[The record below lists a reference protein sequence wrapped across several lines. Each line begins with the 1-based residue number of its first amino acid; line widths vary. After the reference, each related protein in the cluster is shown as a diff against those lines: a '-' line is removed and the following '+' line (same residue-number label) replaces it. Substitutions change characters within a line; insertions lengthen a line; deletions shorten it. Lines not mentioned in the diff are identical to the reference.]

1 MTPQDAEF
9 LEEAYRLARKSFE
22 EGGLPIGAI
31 LVRNGEIIGRG
42 HNQRIQRGIRFAHG
56 EMDCLRNAGRQMSYR
71 DKDAG
76 FP

>member
-1 MTPQDAEF
+1 MTPEDAGF

-42 HNQRIQRGIRFAHG
+42 HNQRIQRGIRLPMVKWIAC
-56 EMDCLRNAGRQMSYR
+56 EMRVA
-71 DKDAG
+71 K
-76 FP
+76 